1 MLSGKQR
8 SYLRSKANNLKPYVH
23 IGKEGL
29 NESVYD
35 QIDKVLDD
43 HELVKIRILDNSL
56 ENINEVAENVCD
68 KMGAEIVQVIG
79 NVFVI
84 YRKNVEEP
92 IYNLP

>member
-8 SYLRSKANNLKPYVH
+8 SFLRSKANNLKPYVH

-29 NESVYD
+29 NEAVYD
-35 QIDKVLDD
+35 QIDEVLDD

-56 ENINEVAENVCD
+56 EKINKVAEKVCENV
-68 KMGAEIVQVIG
+68 GAEVVQVIG

-92 IYNLP
+92 IYDLP

>member
-8 SYLRSKANNLKPYVH
+8 SYLRSKANNLNPYVH

-29 NESVYD
+29 NESVFD

-43 HELVKIRILDNSL
+43 HELVKIRVLDNSL
-56 ENINEVAENVCD
+56 ENINEVAEDVCD
-68 KMGAEIVQVIG
+68 KMGAEVVQIIG

-92 IYNLP
+92 IYDLP

>member
-8 SYLRSKANNLKPYVH
+8 SYLRSKANNLNPYVH

-35 QIDKVLDD
+35 QIDEVLDD

-68 KMGAEIVQVIG
+68 KMGAEVVQIIG

-92 IYNLP
+92 IYDLP

>member
-8 SYLRSKANNLKPYVH
+8 SYLRSEANGLDPYVH

-35 QIDKVLDD
+35 KIDEVLDD
-43 HELVKIRILDNSL
+43 HELVKIRVLDNSL
-56 ENINEVAENVCD
+56 EDIKEVTNKVCEMTGAD
-68 KMGAEIVQVIG
+68 KVQVIG

-84 YRKNVEEP
+84 YRRNNEEP
-92 IYNLP
+92 IFQLP

>member
-29 NESVYD
+29 NDSVYN
-35 QIDKVLDD
+35 QIDEVLDD

-68 KMGAEIVQVIG
+68 KMGAEVVQVIG

-84 YRKNVEEP
+84 YRQNDEEP
-92 IYNLP
+92 IYDLP

>member
-8 SYLRSKANNLKPYVH
+8 SYLRSKANNLNPYVH

-29 NESVYD
+29 NDSVYD
-35 QIDKVLDD
+35 QIDEVLDD
-43 HELVKIRILDNSL
+43 HELVKIRVLDNSL

-68 KMGAEIVQVIG
+68 KMGAEVVQVIG

-92 IYNLP
+92 IYDLP